1 MNFKKADSLIRLK
14 ERACQKQT
22 LLRTMANPNKS
33 GCAKKKKSRNRVAVK
48 KLMDRDAL
56 LH

>member
-1 MNFKKADSLIRLK
+1 MNFKKADSLIRLE
-14 ERACQKQT
+14 ERAYHKQT

-33 GCAKKKKSRNRVAVK
+33 GCAKKTSRNRVAGK
-48 KLMDRDAL
+48 KPLDRDAL